1 MTEKILAKAAEKS
14 QVVPGD
20 NIWVNVDVLMTHDVC
35 GPGAFG
41 IFKREFGEK
50 AKVWDPEKIVVIP
63 DHYIFTTDQR
73 ANRNVDIM
81 REHCREQ
88 NIKYFYD
95 ITDLGDFRVLSL
107 KFSSFLSFLVF
118 LSYFPF
124 MCCRLILTTKVS
136 AMWRLHK
143 KVIAGQER

>member
-1 MTEKILAKAAEKS
+1 MCLFS
-14 QVVPGD
+14 
-20 NIWVNVDVLMTHDVC
+20 
-35 GPGAFG
+35 
-41 IFKREFGEK
+41 
-50 AKVWDPEKIVVIP
+50 KVWDPEKIVVIP
-63 DHYIFTTDQR
+63 DHYIFTADKR

-95 ITDLGDFRVLSL
+95 ITDLGDFRVSQV
-107 KFSSFLSFLVF
+107 SIFLAFWKMCNAF
-118 LSYFPF
+118 LSYFS
-124 MCCRLILTTKVS
+124 RLILTTKVF